1 MLILCVPVLHQYQS
15 IEKIN
20 HLETDEKNT
29 SIAMHWSVEGW
40 KVADAL
46 LDLESERGILTPLKK

>member
-20 HLETDEKNT
+20 HLETDEKT
-29 SIAMHWSVEGW
+29 P
-40 KVADAL
+40 AL
-46 LDLESERGILTPLKK
+46 QCIEALKDEKWLMLFWTWRVKEEYWLT